1 MKYLIVIV
9 FTLLIPILNNFV
21 FAENEFSIETL
32 LTHNVT
38 SVTYNP
44 DDEKIY
50 AAIFFDRIATID
62 STTNNVT
69 NIIKNLEVNP
79 YQISYDPVNSALYL
93 FGAPMSLLTSNISII
108 DSKNDNISKTFRVY
122 SDSENSFTTQL
133 LSDIAYNSNKSMYVI
148 NPWNQSVSVI
158 DTSTYNVVKYLPI
171 PNVQALTYNQ
181 SNDYLYVA
189 ADNGIVYVVDSSTN
203 EIIKNIPI
211 EGLPQYLIY
220 NPSNNYI
227 YVTSKIESF

>member
-1 MKYLIVIV
+1 
-9 FTLLIPILNNFV
+9 
-21 FAENEFSIETL
+21 
-32 LTHNVT
+32 
-38 SVTYNP
+38 
-44 DDEKIY
+44 
-50 AAIFFDRIATID
+50 
-62 STTNNVT
+62 
-69 NIIKNLEVNP
+69 
-79 YQISYDPVNSALYL
+79 
-93 FGAPMSLLTSNISII
+93 MSLLTSNISII

-133 LSDIAYNSNKSMYVI
+133 LSDIADNSNKSMYVI

-227 YVTSKIESF
+227 YVTSRNILLILVLLL